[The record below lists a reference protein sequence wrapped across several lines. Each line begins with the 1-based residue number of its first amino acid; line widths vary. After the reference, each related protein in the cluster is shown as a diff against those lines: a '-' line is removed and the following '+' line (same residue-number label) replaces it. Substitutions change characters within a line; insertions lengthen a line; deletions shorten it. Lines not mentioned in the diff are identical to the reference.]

1 MKQKFLTFITIGLI
15 VFAQS
20 SVVSAHPGRTDANG
34 GHYCWTNCGKWGL
47 SYGQYHY
54 HNGGGSTSSGGG
66 SSSSSSYSSQQSI
79 VTPTPAPVPKVDP
92 VQVEADEHYQDA
104 QGHYKAGEYYE
115 ALNEIKAIYDLGKQN
130 NSVQSLE
137 RTILSNMYTQANT
150 DFQQGKYTDAS
161 TNVNQIINYAHTPS
175 DLLSQSQPLSQQID
189 TYSKASDY
197 FDLAKGDRAD
207 KKYKDAIDE
216 AQKSES
222 LVPSNEKEAFI
233 AETTIELKQAVT
245 TAYEN
250 RDYTHVKSYGKMAN
264 SFANETEKSQIQKLE
279 SKSENEQ
286 LIQKELGI
294 KLDDRKKD
302 NLFNHIN
309 QVDGSPKS
317 DQSVVKGIKEFLIEK
332 AGEKMKS
339 ISSTKLSDFLKGA

>member
-1 MKQKFLTFITIGLI
+1 MKQKFLTIITIGLI
-15 VFAQS
+15 VFTQS

-54 HNGGGSTSSGGG
+54 HNGGGVTSSGGG

-79 VTPTPAPVPKVDP
+79 VTPTPPPAPKVDP
-92 VQVEADEHYQDA
+92 IQVIADEHYQDA
-104 QGHYKAGEYYE
+104 QGHYKAGEYYQ
-115 ALNEIKAIYDLGKQN
+115 ALSETKAIYDLGKQN

-137 RTILSNMYTQANT
+137 RTILSSMYTQANT
-150 DFQQGKYTDAS
+150 YFQQGKYADAS
-161 TNVNQIINYAHTPS
+161 TNVNQIINYAHAPS
-175 DLLSQSQPLSQQID
+175 DLLSRAQSLSQQID

-207 KKYKDAIDE
+207 KKYKNAIDE
-216 AQKSES
+216 AQKSEL

-233 AETTIELKQAVT
+233 AETIAEAKQAFT
-245 TAYEN
+245 TAYDS
-250 RDYTHVKSYGKMAN
+250 RDYKNVKTYGEMVISYAN
-264 SFANETEKSQIQKLE
+264 DTDKAQIQKLE

-294 KLDDRKKD
+294 KIDDRKKD
-302 NLFNHIN
+302 TLFNRIN
-309 QVDGSPKS
+309 QVDKPSTS
-317 DQSVVKGIKEFLIEK
+317 DPSVVKGIKQYLIEK
-332 AGEKMKS
+332 AGEKMKL